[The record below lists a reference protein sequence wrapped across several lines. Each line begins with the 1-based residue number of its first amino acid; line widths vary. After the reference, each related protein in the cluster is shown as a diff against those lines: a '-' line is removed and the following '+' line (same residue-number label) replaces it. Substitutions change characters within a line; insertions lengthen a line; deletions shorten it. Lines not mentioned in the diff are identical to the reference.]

1 MNRILHFISLTML
14 LLVSCQ
20 KEQFRDTLSEIQGQW
35 QWVETYGG
43 ISGEHYT
50 PATEHINKSMTIQ
63 GYNLKYYEN
72 NFLKF
77 QSGFELVLR
86 EPDQTIIRLGDK
98 TEYVIEWEGNTLVLV
113 EPCIDCYEHYYVRK

>member
-1 MNRILHFISLTML
+1 
-14 LLVSCQ
+14 
-20 KEQFRDTLSEIQGQW
+20 
-35 QWVETYGG
+35 
-43 ISGEHYT
+43 
-50 PATEHINKSMTIQ
+50 MTIQ

>member
-1 MNRILHFISLTML
+1 MKRVLIIIGLLAI

-20 KEQFRDTLSEIQGQW
+20 KEEFRDTFSEIQGQW
-35 QWVETYGG
+35 LWVESYGG
-43 ISGEHYT
+43 VSGEHYT
-50 PATEHINKSMTIQ
+50 PSTEHINKSMTIQ

-77 QSGFELVLR
+77 QMRFELVLR
-86 EPDQTIIRLGDK
+86 EPGQTIIRLADK

-113 EPCIDCYEHYYVRK
+113 EPCIDCYEHYYVKK